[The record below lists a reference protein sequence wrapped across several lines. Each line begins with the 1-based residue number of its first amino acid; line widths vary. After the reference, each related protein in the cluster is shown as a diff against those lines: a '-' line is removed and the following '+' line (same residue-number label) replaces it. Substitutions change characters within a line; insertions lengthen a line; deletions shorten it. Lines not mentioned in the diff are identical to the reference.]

1 MRILSNKLKDII
13 NFAHQELD
21 SIYDSKETRTMIL
34 SLIEHYTDFNLV
46 KILSC
51 MDELRVSESELLKIN
66 FAIKDLKKEKP
77 LQQILGYCDFLD
89 VRIEVN
95 EHVLIPRVETEEIVL
110 RIIKENKAKNPK
122 KIADICSGSG
132 CISIALKRA
141 FPNADVFAY
150 ELSEEALKKS
160 KENANLNKEKINFF
174 KENILESKEKNQEFD
189 IIVSN
194 PPYIRECEKGLMKN
208 NVLLYEPSLALFV
221 SDENPLIFYEHILEF
236 CNRNLA
242 KNGVVYLE
250 INEFLGKETEFL
262 FKNNGYKTS
271 LFEDLR
277 GKQRLLFAK
286 KD

>member
-34 SLIEHYTDFNLV
+34 SIIEHYTDFNLV

-174 KENILESKEKNQEFD
+174 KENILQSKEKNQEFD

-194 PPYIRECEKGLMKN
+194 PPYVRECEKSLMKN

>member
-1 MRILSNKLKDII
+1 
-13 NFAHQELD
+13 
-21 SIYDSKETRTMIL
+21 
-34 SLIEHYTDFNLV
+34 
-46 KILSC
+46 
-51 MDELRVSESELLKIN
+51 
-66 FAIKDLKKEKP
+66 
-77 LQQILGYCDFLD
+77 
-89 VRIEVN
+89 
-95 EHVLIPRVETEEIVL
+95 
-110 RIIKENKAKNPK
+110 
-122 KIADICSGSG
+122 
-132 CISIALKRA
+132 
-141 FPNADVFAY
+141 
-150 ELSEEALKKS
+150 
-160 KENANLNKEKINFF
+160 
-174 KENILESKEKNQEFD
+174 
-189 IIVSN
+189 
-194 PPYIRECEKGLMKN
+194 MKN

>member
-271 LFEDLR
+271 IFEDLR

>member
-46 KILSC
+46 KILSS

-262 FKNNGYKTS
+262 FKNNGYKAS